1 MAINTDEPQV
11 PAVPISQPAS
21 IIPDKEQVDP
31 GLAKYQAA
39 IGAPAKSTPVPPKGS
54 GSSGS
59 KEPSIDDYTKALN
72 SDDPISPVL
81 KGEVGEQDPTKYGFN
96 MKPGL
101 DNDLLR
107 AQNQSWEKQVGLG
120 LVNLVP
126 NIATGI
132 GESIGQLGTLMQ
144 FGDDRN
150 YSNALTETMQK
161 WHNPFGEIYAEHP
174 NAVADLGDSAWWINN
189 ASSLIEMAGQFAALG
204 DGLGTIFEKG
214 ALAAG
219 DLLGSARLTKAL
231 LGAGQVATS
240 GALSY
245 TIGASMGAQVY
256 QQAYQTNYNR
266 LRSSGLSHD
275 ESDTQAKHVASQA
288 AASTVQL
295 NTALGFGLNLTSVL
309 PVFKQSDEVIDFL
322 RDGEGAIKPGETPE
336 VYKSRLQALGEDS
349 PELKR
354 VTGQQTLGDHLIEG
368 GKQAAEMAVMHWAKQ
383 SGIRE
388 GNSGQTEGFLQ
399 QFDQLGNL
407 LGDIT
412 SSQGIMNAILG
423 VAGGVLNTAVLERIP
438 MHRDFVRQGGDNV
451 PVMNEDG
458 TPKTDEES
466 SPIYQTKLYNS
477 RDFARNQRMQYFENA
492 RDAVVS
498 DLTHISSKLD
508 NLKSLSASGKTIEMQ
523 SEMND
528 LLAVQ
533 QLHSITMGLG
543 ENLVGQYQEISATD
557 NHTDLGI
564 EAAKQAD
571 GIADQQKQLL
581 EQAGVQDPADLKPED
596 KSQFDQLDAQRK
608 QLLTQSVSLS
618 GVSDAMQKGFTTSMK
633 DNSYKERA
641 DQASKDV
648 LTYQKW
654 HQDLTRTF
662 GFDLRNAEAHVPEMV
677 LHKMIQ
683 SNLYQ
688 RLISKLDTENGAQ
701 RLEIAAQSGLVLS
714 TDNFNSIVQ
723 EWNRKVSQNSR
734 VGNSFNEDI
743 KALHKAVEDKNG
755 TVVEGMLAKYKI
767 DYPQG
772 DHITGI
778 NELTK
783 KLADLRDTKWQQS
796 KDAEESL
803 GESIEFQAWEDKPGN
818 EDRSLP
824 DYIAELNRRTLTN
837 DLLSQKEEYTEQ
849 LRGEHQILN
858 DQINDIK
865 SKPRKYAK
873 SVLQDYDDAQK
884 KLNDRVKA
892 ENQTFFD
899 KDREDQA
906 ADNVTIKQKQAALK
920 VYHTKVS
927 DLDEQISLREE
938 ALKGMVGKETSKLG
952 RLISWVKD
960 PQEKSTRQEI
970 ANLQAQRDFFRDKI
984 ASIILTSDTPEQ
996 AESEGELTAIPDH
1009 IVELVNSQAGQ
1020 VNSQLT
1026 PDQIR
1031 TQIGKVLQNEGID
1044 IATITP
1050 ESIDALTIRALASNK
1065 TASEHDNSETLNTL
1079 DDLINSTGNPQL
1091 VRETIDNILDEKEPF
1106 SYDALKM
1113 HQLMGFVDQPTAA
1126 KIMDHVNDLVNG
1138 SAKVTDVNTSTPPEP
1153 TLADIVTEADS
1164 TPTTRL
1170 PVPDPSLIRQDTPDP
1185 GDTTIEPP
1193 DDPTPAPD
1201 APSDLPAAGRNIQL
1215 GGKPMFHVGSQSVS
1229 ALKINR
1235 LDIAYQT
1242 DMVNENEYKMRSM
1255 SSLINRTLS
1264 DQMLRFGKIKVGD
1277 KVTLTVDKEWKGN
1290 RNIDTTPNSQTADSA
1305 DLYFDKN
1312 GKIPLAQGLINEV
1325 PIKITVNGE
1334 TQGYL
1339 PRMGWVLAKYEGAEN
1354 YRNIA
1359 TQVDEHGNVINDA
1372 EMQAERLA
1380 AVREHVVKFFN
1391 SGSKDIETTIIDRT
1405 PAHLIMNV
1413 DEKGILDPKPA
1424 KDMLPDKSL
1433 ELGIV
1438 DNGLVKTSRTTTS
1451 DKELG
1456 MTANDSQ
1463 WMSQGAPVAV
1473 VPMPNGKH
1481 ATAPLLNR
1489 SIEQHEIN
1497 TMLQLIKSYLTGD
1510 GKIQAKVKELT
1521 GFDISNAAELRNL
1534 INQHYTYTQRFA
1546 KSVLQTSM
1554 AEDATPRFM
1563 FNITNE
1569 AGHQKSEISVG
1580 TAYSGRDKM
1589 VASMTNDGQLH
1600 PEFVRQFTEGMKGR
1614 FKNIVFEDNQ
1624 RGLKGLNSEGKLNE
1638 IVATKTGIK
1647 LRATHDSYNDY
1658 VKSFSDSPVNGTNTL
1673 STGEHVYGVH
1683 SNTTL
1688 DMQGIMESRPD
1699 GKESA
1704 KASTPPLTGAE
1715 IAVPKDTTKASEPT
1729 KETKEPAKP
1738 NFSQEDA
1745 DLLGEGFMDSLPN
1758 FDKPGLTLESLR
1770 DLHTFTPDEEHN
1782 GRTPQEVLAELQKMG
1797 ITKLPPNFNPFKE
1810 C

>member
-1 MAINTDEPQV
+1 MAISDAPVEQPVV
-11 PAVPISQPAS
+11 PSQPQSAPTS
-21 IIPDKEQVDP
+21 IIPDQSKLDP
-31 GLAKYQAA
+31 TMAKYAA
-39 IGAPAKSTPVPPKGS
+39 ALDGDKPKLGPGTKKVPAKAAT
-54 GSSGS
+54 
-59 KEPSIDDYTKALN
+59 DQDYSDALDGKDN
-72 SDDPISPVL
+72 DPISPML
-81 KGEVGEQDPTKYGFN
+81 RGDIGQQDPDKYPAN
-96 MKPGL
+96 MKPGI
-101 DNDLLR
+101 DNDLFR
-107 AQNQSWEKQVGLG
+107 AQDQSWEKQVGLG
-120 LVNLVP
+120 LANIVP
-126 NIATGI
+126 NIVTGI
-132 GESIGQLGTLMQ
+132 GETVGQLGTLMQ
-144 FGDDRN
+144 YGDDRTYQN
-150 YSNALTETMQK
+150 SLTQTMQK
-161 WHNPFGEIYAEHP
+161 WHNPFGDIYAEHP
-174 NAVADLGDSAWWINN
+174 NDVVDLKDPAWWISN
-189 ASSLIEMAGQFAALG
+189 ASSLVEMAGQFAAVG
-204 DGLGTIFEKG
+204 DGLGSIFEMAAKG
-214 ALAAG
+214 AGELAS
-219 DLLGSARLTKAL
+219 SAMLTKAL
-231 LGAGQVATS
+231 LGVGQVATS
-240 GALSY
+240 AALSY

-256 QQAYQTNYNR
+256 QQAYTTNYNR
-266 LRSSGLSHD
+266 LRASGLSHD
-275 ESDTQAKHVASQA
+275 DSDTQAKHVASQA

-309 PVFKQSDEVIDFL
+309 PVFKQSDEVLDFL

-336 VYKSRLQALGEDS
+336 VYKSRLQAFGEDNPGVRKAVGLPS
-349 PELKR
+349 
-354 VTGQQTLGDHLIEG
+354 LGDKIMEG

-407 LGDIT
+407 LGDVT

-423 VAGGVLNTAVLERIP
+423 VAGGVLNTALFERIP
-438 MHRDFVRQGGDNV
+438 MHRGFIMQGGDQV

-458 TPKTDEES
+458 TPQTDEEGN
-466 SPIYQTKLYNS
+466 PVYQTKLYNS
-477 RDFARNQRMQYFENA
+477 RDFALNQRMPYFENA

-523 SEMND
+523 KEMND

-581 EQAGVQDPADLKPED
+581 EQANVQDPADLKPED
-596 KSQFDQLDAQRK
+596 KSQFDQMDAQRK

-618 GVSDAMQKGFTTSMK
+618 GVSDAMQKGFTSSMK
-633 DNSYKERA
+633 DNSYKQRA
-641 DQASKDV
+641 DEASKDI

-662 GFDLRNAEAHVPEMV
+662 GFDPRNAEAHVPEMV

-683 SNLYQ
+683 SNLYS

-701 RLEIAAQSGLVLS
+701 RLEMAAQSGPVLS

-723 EWNRKVSQNSR
+723 DWNRKVSQNAR

-743 KALHKAVEDKNG
+743 KALHKAIQDKNQPI
-755 TVVEGMLAKYKI
+755 VEGMLAKYKI

-772 DHITGI
+772 DHVTGI
-778 NELTK
+778 NELTR
-783 KLADLRDTKWQQS
+783 KLADLRDTKYQQS
-796 KDAEESL
+796 KDAEKAL
-803 GESIEFQAWEDKPGN
+803 GESIEYQAWRDKPGN
-818 EDRSLP
+818 EDKSLP
-824 DYIAELNRRTLTN
+824 DYIAELNKRTLTN

-849 LRGEHQILN
+849 LRGEHKILN

-865 SKPRKYAK
+865 SKPKKYAK
-873 SVLQDYDDAQK
+873 SVLQDYDSAQK
-884 KLNDRVKA
+884 KLNDRVKI

-899 KDREDQA
+899 KDRENQA
-906 ADNVTIKQKQAALK
+906 ADNVTTKQKQSMLK

-927 DLDEQISLREE
+927 DLDEQINQREE

-952 RLISWVKD
+952 RLINWVRD

-970 ANLQAQRDFFRDKI
+970 ANLQAQRDFFRDRI
-984 ASIILTSDTPEQ
+984 ASIILPSDTPEQ
-996 AESEGELTAIPDH
+996 TESEGELTAIPDH
-1009 IVELVNSQAGQ
+1009 IAELVSNQAGQ
-1020 VNSQLT
+1020 INSQLI

-1044 IATITP
+1044 ISTITP
-1050 ESIDALTIRALASNK
+1050 ESIDSLIIRALASNK
-1065 TASEHDNSETLNTL
+1065 TASEHDNAETLNTL
-1079 DDLINSTGNPQL
+1079 DDLITSTGNPEL
-1091 VRETIDNILDEKEPF
+1091 VKETIDKILDEKELF

-1126 KIMDHVNDLVNG
+1126 KIMDHVNDLING
-1138 SAKVTDVNTSTPPEP
+1138 SAKVTDVNTQPVFNTDTTTADVGP
-1153 TLADIVTEADS
+1153 DIVGT
-1164 TPTTRL
+1164 
-1170 PVPDPSLIRQDTPDP
+1170 PDPTSDTPDP
-1185 GDTTIEPP
+1185 DDTTIEPP

-1242 DMVNENEYKMRSM
+1242 DVVNENEYKMKSM

-1264 DQMLRFGKIKVGD
+1264 DQMLQHGKIKVGD
-1277 KVTLTVDKEWKGN
+1277 KVTLSVDKEWKGN
-1290 RNIDTTPNSQTADSA
+1290 RNIDTTPNSQTADSS

-1312 GKIPLAQGLINEV
+1312 GKIPSAQGLINEV

-1359 TQVDEHGNVINDA
+1359 TQTDEHGNIINNA

-1391 SGSKDIETTIIDRT
+1391 SGSKDIETTITDRT

-1413 DEKGILDPKPA
+1413 DEKGTLDPKPA
-1424 KDMLPDKSL
+1424 KDMLPDKTL
-1433 ELGIV
+1433 EFGIV
-1438 DNGLVKTSRTTTS
+1438 DSGAVRMGKAGTNTNKPLS
-1451 DKELG
+1451 
-1456 MTANDSQ
+1456 MTANDRQ
-1463 WMSQGAPVAV
+1463 WMSQGAPVAL
-1473 VPMPNGKH
+1473 VPMPDGKY

-1489 SIEQHEIN
+1489 SIEPHEIN
-1497 TMLQLIKSYLTGD
+1497 TMLQLIKSYLSGD

-1521 GFDISNAAELRNL
+1521 GFDISRPEELRNL
-1534 INQHYTYTQRFA
+1534 INQHYTYSQRFPA
-1546 KSVLQTSM
+1546 SSLK
-1554 AEDATPRFM
+1554 ATMDPDKTPAFV
-1563 FNITNE
+1563 FNITNA
-1569 AGHQKSEISVG
+1569 AGHQQAEISVG
-1580 TAYSGRDKM
+1580 TLYSGRDKM

-1600 PEFVRQFTEGMKGR
+1600 PEFVRQFTNGMKGR

-1704 KASTPPLTGAE
+1704 KTSTTPLTGAE
-1715 IAVPKDTTKASEPT
+1715 IPIPKETPKAPEST
-1729 KETKEPAKP
+1729 KESKEPAKP

-1745 DLLGEGFMDSLPN
+1745 DLLGEGFMDFLPN

-1782 GRTPQEVLAELQKMG
+1782 GSTPQEVLAELQKMG